1 MQVVLFGSFTEDET
15 KLFQGQPAKSEEKSW
30 ELPEI
35 QFGSLNF
42 SVLSLEKASNAITEG
57 SAHSPNPTYGHTKD
71 HAGSN
76 KKETVTSTLP
86 NGGPVLFNGFPAEV
100 SPNNGIL
107 KNVKSEASVPSAGPV
122 SNLKENKATVALAGP
137 VNNVKKTE
145 AQVPSARP
153 VNDVKKNEA
162 LALSPG
168 PINNVKK
175 DATVPSAG
183 PVNNVKKD
191 AAVPSAGPVNN
202 VKKAKAT
209 APSAGPA
216 NNVKKAEA
224 TPPSAV
230 SANNVKKAEPT
241 VPSARPV
248 NNVKKAE
255 ATIPSP
261 VPVNNV
267 KKAEATVP
275 SPGPVNNVKKAE
287 ATVPSPRPVN
297 NEKKAEATVLSPGP
311 ANTVKKTESVVPS
324 VAPIKSISS
333 STPIE
338 GPGPHHDGLRCTES
352 SSSAMLVTENGST
365 GADAPI
371 IAAPADDSV
380 TSLNKEDYQNKPL
393 LPHGLKNTGN
403 ICFLNATL
411 QASLS
416 CFPFVQLVQGLRN
429 RSIPKAGYPTLSA
442 FIELVSQFD
451 VLDESTMKDE
461 RFALVAAKVI
471 NPTMFDQVLRNFT
484 PDVPAG
490 TSARPRQEDAQEF
503 LSFAM
508 DRMHDELLRLNGN
521 GSNSKEGMV
530 VSSDD
535 DDAWETV
542 GRKNKSA
549 IMRTQSFVPS
559 DLSAIFGGKLQSVVK
574 AAGNKASA
582 TVQPFLL
589 LHLDI
594 FPDAVQTLD
603 DALHLFSTPESLEG
617 YRTTAGKAG
626 VVTARKSFKI
636 HELSK
641 IMILHLK
648 RFSYGNRGCT
658 KLYKPLHFPLE
669 LVLNRDLLSSPS
681 SEGRRY
687 ELVATITHHGSGPSR
702 GHYTADAKRD
712 GGQWLRFDDGHVM
725 PINVNK
731 VLHNPAYILFYKQV

>member
-1 MQVVLFGSFTEDET
+1 MSGADKVVLFGSFTEDET
-15 KLFQGQPAKSEEKSW
+15 KLFQGQPTKSEEKSW

-42 SVLSLEKASNAITEG
+42 SVLSLEKVSNAITEG
-57 SAHSPNPTYGHTKD
+57 SAHSPKPTYGHTKD
-71 HAGSN
+71 LAGSS
-76 KKETVTSTLP
+76 KKEAVTSTLP

-107 KNVKSEASVPSAGPV
+107 KNVKSEASVPSSGPV
-122 SNLKENKATVALAGP
+122 SNLKETKATVALAGP

-145 AQVPSARP
+145 APVPSARP

-175 DATVPSAG
+175 EATVPSAG
-183 PVNNVKKD
+183 PVNNVKKT
-191 AAVPSAGPVNN
+191 
-202 VKKAKAT
+202 KAT
-209 APSAGPA
+209 SPSAGPA
-216 NNVKKAEA
+216 NNVKKTEA
-224 TPPSAV
+224 TAPSAV

-241 VPSARPV
+241 VPSARPA

-255 ATIPSP
+255 ATVPSP

-287 ATVPSPRPVN
+287 ATVPSP
-297 NEKKAEATVLSPGP
+297 GP
-311 ANTVKKTESVVPS
+311 ANTVKKTESVATS

-338 GPGPHHDGLRCTES
+338 GLGPHNDGLRCTES

-371 IAAPADDSV
+371 IAAPADESV
-380 TSLNKEDYQNKPL
+380 TSLNKEAYQNKPL

-411 QASLS
+411 QAFLS
-416 CFPFVQLVQGLRN
+416 CFPFVQLVQDLRN

-442 FIELVSQFD
+442 FIELLSQFD
-451 VLDESTMKDE
+451 VLDESTMKKDE

-549 IMRTQSFVPS
+549 IMRTHSFVPS